1 MLVEGPETAAA
12 LAVHGGALVVDSTA
26 AAAAE
31 REAEAVSD
39 GQKGEASTEDAAAG
53 SQQDGG
59 QPDPGDIHWP
69 LDAGI
74 PTDHDPDRPDDAVLH
89 TRSPD
94 VAGGTDTQVHTPIHG
109 DDGAEVGGETVQAV
123 AREWTILDR
132 AGDAACDA
140 AVDAAWAIAP
150 ERREIAGVVD
160 DLRRCWRDA
169 AAFVAANRDA
179 PAAAIGVHLH
189 LKKLGGS
196 AAPSKAEAALWG
208 VFKSTFLA
216 VHDFLAEAEK
226 EAEAARRNAEAKAAR
241 PTWPGKQAFQRQPG
255 PFAATGFSPTR

>member
-1 MLVEGPETAAA
+1 MEKATSV
-12 LAVHGGALVVDSTA
+12 
-26 AAAAE
+26 
-31 REAEAVSD
+31 
-39 GQKGEASTEDAAAG
+39 
-53 SQQDGG
+53 
-59 QPDPGDIHWP
+59 
-69 LDAGI
+69 
-74 PTDHDPDRPDDAVLH
+74 
-89 TRSPD
+89 
-94 VAGGTDTQVHTPIHG
+94 
-109 DDGAEVGGETVQAV
+109 
-123 AREWTILDR
+123 WTILDR

-160 DLRRCWRDA
+160 DLRRCWREA

-226 EAEAARRNAEAKAAR
+226 DAAEERRRAEAIASR
-241 PTWPGKQAFQRQPG
+241 PAWPGRQAFQRQPG